1 MHDFGAGSANERTRA
16 ASAVADHHRRSVS
29 NRRVWPAFP
38 ALDLALLVGLLLG
51 QIADIATTDLA
62 LHRGG
67 WEMNPLMALAQAH
80 LGTSWWLPK
89 FALMALAG
97 LVVLS
102 TRVRRFPVAIVVGT
116 NWVPT
121 ILNLLQLF

>member
-1 MHDFGAGSANERTRA
+1 MRDLGARSAIERA
-16 ASAVADHHRRSVS
+16 ASALADHHRRSVS

-51 QIADIATTDLA
+51 QIADIATTNLA

-67 WEMNPLMALAQAH
+67 WKINPLMALAQAC
-80 LGTSWWLPK
+80 LGTPWWLPK
-89 FALMALAG
+89 FALMAVAG

-102 TRVRRFPVAIVVGT
+102 TRVRRFPVAIIVGT
-116 NWVPT
+116 TWIPPA
-121 ILNLLQLF
+121 LNLLQLF

>member
-1 MHDFGAGSANERTRA
+1 MLDLGAGSATEPTRA
-16 ASAVADHHRRSVS
+16 ASAVADDHRRSVS

-51 QIADIATTDLA
+51 QIADIVTTDLA

-67 WEMNPLMALAQAH
+67 WEVNPLMALAQAY
-80 LGTSWWLPK
+80 LGTPWWLPK

-102 TRVRRFPVAIVVGT
+102 TRVQRFPVAMIVGT
-116 NWVPT
+116 SWIPAA
-121 ILNLLQLF
+121 LNLLQLF

>member
-1 MHDFGAGSANERTRA
+1 MHDFGAGSAIERA
-16 ASAVADHHRRSVS
+16 ASALADHHRRSVS

-67 WEMNPLMALAQAH
+67 WEMNPLMALAQAY
-80 LGTSWWLPK
+80 LGTPWWLPK

-102 TRVRRFPVAIVVGT
+102 TRVRRFPVAIIVGT
-116 NWVPT
+116 TWIPPA
-121 ILNLLQLF
+121 LNLLQLF